1 MRVLFLPEPESDPVV
16 NPSTVSIEL
25 FAEVDGEVTVGGVPQ
40 MVGTVTGETMEV
52 DGVTYFVVRS
62 ILGTVTT

>member
-1 MRVLFLPEPESDPVV
+1 MRVLFLPEPESDPVT

-25 FAEVDGEVTVGGVPQ
+25 FGEVDGEVTVDGVQ
-40 MVGTVTGETMEV
+40 QKVGTLTGETMEI